1 MKNKKYILALFVI
14 VAILSISVVS
24 AADDDSGSMISADD
38 NQDLILEDIQEDV
51 DTDDELIASNEQSKP
66 NLEESNE
73 GVVGE
78 SRTVET
84 PSFTE
89 IQNVVSG
96 SNDGDTI
103 YLKNQTYYGSGQDI
117 VVGKSLTFIGNDTV
131 LDANNQ
137 SGIFN
142 VPEGVHTITFK
153 NLKFINGGHG
163 TIFSRSINT
172 NFINCTF
179 ADNTCNYNSHH
190 NYVIINNTDA
200 NVNILE
206 CTFENNTCPEGNAFL
221 FILANN
227 TVIDKCTFNNIISLW
242 DSSECDRATIKCVS
256 DNIILKNSNITNN
269 IRHYFYHTVLLYGK
283 SITVSNCNFDNNSI
297 NTSSYA
303 NGVLG
308 LYNNDYENTKKAWDT
323 LIANVENCSFTNNHP
338 KGHVFYNIEVS
349 ITTNG
354 WYKDPVTE
362 EITRP
367 EFSEMN
373 YANVTLRNI
382 VFDNNEGMALYG
394 TFVNETNI
402 NNCSFRN
409 MLPDSYNRLIYLI
422 SNKTTVTDSIFENSP
437 HCCIGDHNDNTDL
450 RVYNCTFVNVGQG
463 ICLTDDG
470 DGKKSLT
477 VKDCSFINITNGSI
491 YGERLENCFIDNC
504 DFINN
509 SAEMGAAICLQDK
522 GYVENGNTL
531 ITNCYFESNSATRGA
546 IFINKTG
553 STNKTIIDNC
563 IFVNNSADYGGAIYF
578 ISNNTAITNCN
589 LEKNNG
595 FIKSACI
602 YSSDGSDNSVIE
614 NCNFVNNFATGSVCI
629 NLYYT
634 ANSNIVNCKF
644 INNTAS
650 YMQPS
655 DPAIIGPICEVHGK
669 NNNVTDCIFKNNILE
684 DENNGFRSG
693 SLYLHSNDSF
703 VSNCIFEDNSLFRST
718 LCGYM
723 MDGGAL
729 AINGHNATVVNCSFA
744 RNRID
749 VNSRRAAGGAIFIC
763 NPFRD
768 IIIKNCS
775 FDNNYVKNDY
785 SDAFGGAIFSH
796 SYNVSIVDCSFVNNY
811 AIGNCSAGGAI
822 AFDFECN
829 NSAIINCTFENNS
842 AAGGYSDYEELDVG
856 GGAVSYADYETGYTH
871 TIANSTFLNNKAA
884 SRYLNL
890 TRTGTVLAV
899 TLEGYEKLF
908 HAIYP
913 RGNQDELNFKFYNV
927 TYWDGE
933 MLNTDNVP
941 AVVNC
946 MAGNQ
951 PIVFDF
957 FDPRGKL
964 VESITRM
971 TDSNGQASFDY
982 SELPDGVYTYVVYH
996 PDNSYYSYI
1005 KGGEGFFVLRASYT
1019 DLQNKIDQAT
1029 DSITLENDYF
1039 VAGSVFGI
1047 QINKNLTIY
1056 GNGHSIDAGEQG
1068 RIFNVHEGVT
1078 LTLINVTLENG
1089 YYDNGGAINNYN
1101 GTVIIINSTLNNNRA
1116 DAEGGAIFNTK
1127 GTVTIINST
1136 LENGVASK
1144 GGAVSN
1150 QQGSVTI
1157 VDSTLKNNYATK
1169 GSVIATDNG
1178 ESVILDNV
1186 KFVDNKR
1193 DPVYCENGEIDTS
1206 GVKTL
1211 TAVEFTIGDIAD
1223 FLNGSS
1229 ITINVAEIIKGTEFN
1244 GNVTVSIGNSN
1255 YTIEVLNGIGSKT
1268 VTPNLA
1274 YGDYVAKLYFAET
1287 DVYDCASAQTN
1298 MFHVMNNP
1306 QINLSIAN
1314 IQTGDS
1320 FTVKVNTIYTFNGAL
1335 NVVINGVTYV
1345 VDVVNGA
1352 GSKTISTNLNP
1363 GSYNASIDYAGNENF
1378 TADSASTS
1386 FTVSKRTTSITASA
1400 VTATY
1405 SVSKNLIATLK
1416 DKTGKAISGVK
1427 VTIKLNGK
1435 TYTKTTDKN
1444 GQVKLGVASLIPK
1457 TYTATIT
1464 FAGNDIYEKSSKNV
1478 KVVVKKA
1485 TPKMTAKAKT
1495 FRVKVK
1501 VKKYAITLKT
1511 NKNKVMKNTKVTLKI
1526 NKKTFT
1532 AKTNKKGVATFKITN
1547 LKKKGKF
1554 TAVIKYAG
1562 NKYYNKLT
1570 KKAKITVKK

>member
-1 MKNKKYILALFVI
+1 MKNKKYILALFII
-14 VAILSISVVS
+14 VAILSISAVS
-24 AADDDSGSMISADD
+24 AADDDSSSMISADD

-51 DTDDELIASNEQSKP
+51 DRDDELIASNEQSKP

-73 GVVGE
+73 DVVGE
-78 SRTVET
+78 SRTVENS
-84 PSFTE
+84 SFE
-89 IQNVVSG
+89 AIQNVVSG
-96 SNDGDTI
+96 SNEGDTV
-103 YLKNQTYYGSGQDI
+103 YLKNQTYSGSGQDI

-131 LDANNQ
+131 LDAKNQ
-137 SGIFN
+137 SGIFSI
-142 VPEGVHTITFK
+142 PEGVHSITFK
-153 NLKFINGGHG
+153 NIKFINGGHG

-179 ADNTCNYNSHH
+179 ADNTCSYNSHH

-206 CTFENNTCPEGNAFL
+206 CTFENNTCPQGNAFL

-242 DSSECDRATIKCVS
+242 DSSEPDRATIKCVS

-297 NTSSYA
+297 NTSSYR

-338 KGHVFYNIEVS
+338 KGHNFYNIEVS
-349 ITTNG
+349 ITTSG
-354 WYKDPVTE
+354 GYLDPVTGN
-362 EITRP
+362 ITHP
-367 EFSEMN
+367 EFSQMN
-373 YANVTLRNI
+373 YTNVTLRNI

-409 MLPDSYNRLIYLI
+409 MLPDSNNRLIYLM

-463 ICLTDDG
+463 ICLANNYR
-470 DGKKSLT
+470 KNSLT
-477 VKDCSFINITNGSI
+477 VKDCSFINNTNGSI
-491 YGERLENCFIDNC
+491 YGGRIENCFIDNC

-509 SAEMGAAICLQDK
+509 SAENGSAICIQNDRYN
-522 GYVENGNTL
+522 YVENAYFS
-531 ITNCYFESNSATRGA
+531 ITNCYFESNSATRGGA
-546 IFINKTG
+546 IFINQIG

-563 IFVNNSADYGGAIYF
+563 IFVNNSADYCSVIYF

-589 LEKNNG
+589 FEKNIG
-595 FIKSACI
+595 FYNNVKYGTACI
-602 YSSDGSDNSVIE
+602 YSRDGSDNSVIE
-614 NCNFVNNFATGSVCI
+614 NCNFVNNSATGSVCI

-655 DPAIIGPICEVHGK
+655 GLAAIGPICEVYGE

-684 DENNGFRSG
+684 DENYGFRVG
-693 SLYLHSNDSF
+693 SLYFYSNNSF

-718 LCGYM
+718 LCYEM

-729 AINGHNATVVNCSFA
+729 SIHGHNTTVVNCSFA
-744 RNRID
+744 RNSID
-749 VNSRRAAGGAIFIC
+749 VNSMRAAGGAIFIC

-842 AAGGYSDYEELDVG
+842 AGGGYSAYEELDVG

-890 TRTGTVLAV
+890 TRTGTVLSV

-913 RGNQDELNFKFYNV
+913 RGNQDESNFKFYNV

-933 MLNTDNVP
+933 MLNTDDVP

-946 MAGNQ
+946 MASNQ

-957 FDPRGKL
+957 FDPRGNL

-1005 KGGEGFFVLRASYT
+1005 KGGEGFFVLRALYT

-1039 VAGSVFGI
+1039 VAGSVLGI

-1056 GNGHSIDAGEQG
+1056 GNGHSIDADEQA
-1068 RIFNVHEGVT
+1068 RIFNVNEGVT

-1089 YYDNGGAINNYN
+1089 YSDNGGAINNYK

-1116 DAEGGAIFNTK
+1116 GAKGGAIFNTQ

-1136 LENGVASK
+1136 L
-1144 GGAVSN
+1144 
-1150 QQGSVTI
+1150 
-1157 VDSTLKNNYATK
+1157 KNNYAPK
-1169 GSVIATDNG
+1169 GSVIATDNVDGDITSKIEVEG
-1178 ESVILDNV
+1178 EVNNRRVILDNV

-1211 TAVEFTIGDIAD
+1211 TAVEFTIDDIAD

-1229 ITINVAEIIKGTEFN
+1229 ITINVAETINGTEFN

-1274 YGDYVAKLYFAET
+1274 HGDYVAKLYFAET

-1306 QINLSIAN
+1306 QISLSVAN

-1352 GSKTISTNLNP
+1352 GSKTISTNLNL
-1363 GSYNASIDYAGNENF
+1363 GTYNASIDYAGNENF

-1457 TYTATIT
+1457 TYTAAIT

-1562 NKYYNKLT
+1562 SKYYNKLT